1 MINMAEKKDSKIKK
15 VTRKVTPKAKQ
26 EPAEPKFFAK
36 DLATSMGI
44 EGFDFLLIKREAGLE
59 DSSLITKSK
68 MQELFNKLIIR
79 R

>member
-1 MINMAEKKDSKIKK
+1 MINMAEKKDSKNKK
-15 VTRKVTPKAKQ
+15 VTKKVTPKTKQ
-26 EPAEPKFFAK
+26 KPTEPKFFAK